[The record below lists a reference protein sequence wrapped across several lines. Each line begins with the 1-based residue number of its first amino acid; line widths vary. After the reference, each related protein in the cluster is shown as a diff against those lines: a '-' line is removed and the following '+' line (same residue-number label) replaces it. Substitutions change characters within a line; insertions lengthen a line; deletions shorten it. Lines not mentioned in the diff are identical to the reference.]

1 MSYENKQITCA
12 DCGAEFTFSADDQE
26 YYASKGYSEP
36 KRCPDCRAA
45 KKHKEAAAMAM
56 VQEADTEAD
65 PSIVLLVL
73 LAELKQLFRLSQKV
87 TDLFI
92 ALTATEKCSTKQ
104 IETQLI

>member
-45 KKHKEAAAMAM
+45 KKAQRGGGHGHGSRGGYGSRP
-56 VQEADTEAD
+56 Q
-65 PSIVLLVL
+65 LLVL

-92 ALTATEKCSTKQ
+92 ALTATETCSTKQ